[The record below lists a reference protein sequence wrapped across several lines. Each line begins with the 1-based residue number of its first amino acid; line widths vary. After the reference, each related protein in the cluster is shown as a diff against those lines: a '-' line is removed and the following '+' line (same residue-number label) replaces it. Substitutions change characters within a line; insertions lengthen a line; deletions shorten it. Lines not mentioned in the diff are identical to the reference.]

1 MRRGVFTLIL
11 ATLIPSVASAIIR
24 RHDVPDSQYIV
35 AASDYPAVVDL
46 FIARP
51 GDCIATLIAPEW
63 LITAAHCVDT
73 LMVMNDISVGGTP
86 YPITEIHTHE
96 GWNQDA
102 NDITLIKVGSPVVGV
117 APIPI
122 YRDNAE
128 TGSMVWF
135 VGRGDTST
143 GDIGG
148 GAADGNTRAAT
159 NTVVSSDALWLRFV
173 FNAPTDSEVTALEGI
188 SGDGDSGGPALIQ
201 TQDGLRV
208 AGLSSYQDNGNQ
220 TLGTYGVDEIYT
232 RVSRYVD
239 WIDQRVGVMG
249 PDAGVDAGTDAGVAD
264 KGVDPSP
271 DGGSA
276 TPDVGQ
282 PDATVSDTG
291 PGAPDAGLPAVQDA
305 AAPQGGVRSQGVN
318 GGCICV
324 SPPKTST
331 NLAALLLCLLV
342 VLTTRPR
349 LLRRDP

>member
-1 MRRGVFTLIL
+1 MRRGFLML
-11 ATLIPSVASAIIR
+11 LAATLIPSVASAIIR

-35 AASDYPAVVDL
+35 PASDYPAVVDL

-73 LMVMNDISVGGTP
+73 LVVTNEIAVGGAN
-86 YPITEIHTHE
+86 YQITEIHTHS
-96 GWNQDA
+96 GWNQDTD
-102 NDITLIKVGSPVVGV
+102 DITLIRTNEPVVGV

-122 YRDNAE
+122 YRGDQE

-159 NTVVSSDALWLRFV
+159 NTVVSSDAFWLRFV
-173 FNAPTDSEVTALEGI
+173 FNGPTDAEVTALEGI
-188 SGDGDSGGPALIQ
+188 SGDGDSGGPALMQ

-232 RVSRYVD
+232 RVSRYAD
-239 WIDQRVGVMG
+239 WIDGLTGGMG
-249 PDAGVDAGTDAGVAD
+249 PDAGIDAGPDAGAPD
-264 KGVDPSP
+264 KGIDA
-271 DGGSA
+271 GSISS
-276 TPDVGQ
+276 DLGQ
-282 PDATVSDTG
+282 PDA
-291 PGAPDAGLPAVQDA
+291 GAGPDASVFPDA
-305 AAPQGGVRSQGVN
+305 NTTESPDASEPQNNLRSRGVN
-318 GGCICV
+318 GGCD
-324 SPPKTST
+324 
-331 NLAALLLCLLV
+331 CLQAKAPTPGFVMLFFSWLV
-342 VLTTRPR
+342 WIGASRR
-349 LLRRDP
+349 HRCLRAS